1 MKFMVATTLLI
12 ALVFTAAITDAT
24 RHRIYNW
31 TTYPGIVAGLALATI
46 GAIWQLLSPDSAAQW
61 QPIVGW
67 LPLTDSLLGFAAC
80 GALMTVCFILF
91 GAGGGDVKL
100 LAMIGSLIG
109 LEKGLEVIL
118 WTFVFAGCVGAAV
131 LIWKMG
137 AWRLVQRTGQIVL
150 SVMALG
156 TALRTPTD
164 EKRILALPV
173 VLAPC
178 VPLALLATFIPW
190 PRLL

>member
-1 MKFMVATTLLI
+1 MLVTALLI
-12 ALVFTAAITDAT
+12 GLVLTAAVTDAT

-31 TTYPGIVAGLALATI
+31 TTYPGIVAGLALAVM
-46 GAIWQLLSPDSAAQW
+46 GGIWQQMSPESAARW
-61 QPIVGW
+61 QPLIGW
-67 LPLTDSLLGFAAC
+67 LPLTDSVCGFAAC
-80 GALMTVCFILF
+80 GALMTVCFVLF

-100 LAMIGSLIG
+100 LAMIGSLVG

-118 WTFVFAGCVGAAV
+118 WTFVFAGCVGVAV
-131 LIWKMG
+131 LIWKIG
-137 AWRLVQRTGQIVL
+137 ALKVVQRAGQMMTSAVT
-150 SVMALG
+150 LG
-156 TALRTPTD
+156 TALRVPSE
-164 EKRILALPV
+164 EKRVLALPV

>member
-1 MKFMVATTLLI
+1 MLATMLLI
-12 ALVFTAAITDAT
+12 ALVLVAAVTDAT

-31 TTYPGIVAGLALATI
+31 ATYPGIAAGLLLTAVGAGWQWLAP
-46 GAIWQLLSPDSAAQW
+46 ASARDW

-67 LPLTDSLLGFAAC
+67 LPWTDALLGFAAC
-80 GALMTVCFILF
+80 GALMTACFMLF

-100 LAMIGSLIG
+100 LAMIGSLVG
-109 LEKGLEVIL
+109 LEKGLQVLL
-118 WTFVFAGCVGAAV
+118 WTFLFAGCIGLGV

-137 AWRLVQRTGQIVL
+137 VGRIGKRAFQFAVAVIT
-150 SVMALG
+150 LG
-156 TALRTPTD
+156 TVLRVPAE

-178 VPLALLATFIPW
+178 VPLALLATFLPW
-190 PRLL
+190 RVLF